1 MESSLGSTWKLRHC
15 LCGLKDGARQF
26 HLILKEKLVR
36 LGDRK
41 FKLDTAVFELYTHE
55 LNDIVE
61 HWLCLE
67 LIHQNCFYYA
77 SSLAAFMLFWLI
89 HVTNVD
95 LLFMDKCLGISIF
108 PREYMYTQ
116 INIFSFLTFVILNV
130 VTVSIAACCFFCS
143 AENSCFSPLF
153 FWI

>member
-1 MESSLGSTWKLRHC
+1 MCLDVCLSPRIEMESSLGSKWKLRHC

-67 LIHQNCFYYA
+67 LIHQHGN
-77 SSLAAFMLFWLI
+77 L
-89 HVTNVD
+89 
-95 LLFMDKCLGISIF
+95 
-108 PREYMYTQ
+108 
-116 INIFSFLTFVILNV
+116 
-130 VTVSIAACCFFCS
+130 
-143 AENSCFSPLF
+143 
-153 FWI
+153 